1 MSSRQMPPNTEI
13 LKQLNYIFMS
23 VNSIDCV
30 DLNLLRT
37 NGNCSKKKKTIKN

>member
-23 VNSIDCV
+23 VKSIDRV
-30 DLNLLRT
+30 DLNLLPM
-37 NGNCSKKKKTIKN
+37 NGNCSKKRKP